1 MSLRSNYPSCFLRP
15 EQKQA
20 RCCADTARVA
30 PPSNIV
36 CHIAYNRD
44 TWVKLFRVPN
54 EYCADEALLLC
65 QESFDTWVA
74 WVPGYGEMLLDRS
87 NFSVAEFGYIS

>member
-1 MSLRSNYPSCFLRP
+1 MRLKSNYPSCLITP
-15 EQKQA
+15 EIEQA
-20 RCCADTARVA
+20 IDPNRN
-30 PPSNIV
+30 PI

-44 TWVKLFRVPN
+44 TWVRLFQVPS

-74 WVPGYGEMLLDRS
+74 WIPGYGEVLLERS
-87 NFSVAEFGYIS
+87 NFSV